1 MEFPG
6 IPLTEAALGGA
17 ILVRSSSDFGRE
29 HLRSVGRRLRSLREV
44 RGWSLKRLASESSVS
59 IAAIQKIESG
69 ESNPSLLTVLAIA
82 EVLGESVDRLVA
94 ASRKASQFSHVVRG
108 TSPLRPLGS
117 IALPALHEPRIE
129 SRLIA
134 LAARSSLDDIPKDG
148 ALFAYVLDGSLRLRF
163 ADGTAW
169 QLGTGD
175 SIHVKDELPVAW
187 NNPLTRRSLTLCI
200 ADRRTDS
207 LAF

>member
-1 MEFPG
+1 L
-6 IPLTEAALGGA
+6 I
-17 ILVRSSSDFGRE
+17 RSSSDFGRA
-29 HLRSVGRRLRSLREV
+29 HLRSVGRRLRSLREA
-44 RGWSLKRLASESSVS
+44 RRWSLKRLAGESGVS

-94 ASRKASQFSHVVRG
+94 ASRKAGQLSHVVRG
-108 TSPLRPLGS
+108 ASPERPLGS
-117 IALPALHEPRIE
+117 IALPALHHPRIK

-134 LAARSSLDDIPKDG
+134 LAARSSLNDIPKDG
-148 ALFAYVLDGSLRLRF
+148 ALFAYVLDGSLQLRF
-163 ADGTAW
+163 ADGTLE

-187 NNPLTRRSLTLCI
+187 SNPLTRRSLALCI
-200 ADRRTDS
+200 ADRRADP
-207 LAF
+207 LVF

>member
-1 MEFPG
+1 M
-6 IPLTEAALGGA
+6 
-17 ILVRSSSDFGRE
+17 VKSSSDFRRE
-29 HLRSVGRRLRSLREV
+29 HLRSVGRRLRLLREA
-44 RGWSLKRLASESSVS
+44 RRWSLKRLAGESGVS

-94 ASRKASQFSHVVRG
+94 ASRKASQLNQVVRG
-108 TSPLRPLGS
+108 VLPERPLGA
-117 IALPALHEPRIE
+117 IALPAPHHPRIK

-134 LAARSSLDDIPKDG
+134 LTARASLDNIPKDA
-148 ALFAYVLDGSLRLRF
+148 ALFAYVLDGSLQLRF
-163 ADGTAW
+163 GDGTVEH
-169 QLGTGD
+169 LDTGD
-175 SIHVKDELPVAW
+175 SIHVADELPVAW
-187 NNPLTRRSLTLCI
+187 SNPSARRSLTLCI

>member
-1 MEFPG
+1 LIRPN
-6 IPLTEAALGGA
+6 
-17 ILVRSSSDFGRE
+17 SDFSRE
-29 HLRSVGRRLRSLREV
+29 HLRSVGRRLRSLREA
-44 RGWSLKRLASESSVS
+44 RRWSLKRLASESGVS

-82 EVLGESVDRLVA
+82 EVLGEAVDRLVA
-94 ASRKASQFSHVVRG
+94 VSRKASQISHVVRG
-108 TSPLRPLGS
+108 ASPERPLGS
-117 IALPALHEPRIE
+117 IALPALHHPRIK

-134 LAARSSLDDIPKDG
+134 LAARSSLGDVPRDG
-148 ALFAYVLDGSLRLRF
+148 ALFAYVLDGSLQLRF
-163 ADGTAW
+163 ADGTVE

-187 NNPLTRRSLTLCI
+187 SNPLTRRSLALCI
-200 ADRRTDS
+200 ADRRTHP